1 MLTSAHRNRRS
12 RQRAR
17 QTCRKPRSPRRRGPT
32 IHQQAISR
40 LSLELRATEGL
51 HCWFHSGVSW
61 RAYQHL
67 IERGSRVI
75 VEAERELRVAG
86 RRFIPDL
93 TLRCPKSGEIRL
105 LIEVWHTHA
114 VSVAKRRAFATQG
127 LPWIEV
133 RAWHVVNRFR
143 RQPLPVL
150 DWGGINIDPPTQT
163 DLFEIPPVQQGT
175 GCTIDNFMTN
185 WQARAGSH
193 LVLQRWAPLP
203 HRLPH
208 ARSLY

>member
-1 MLTSAHRNRRS
+1 MSTSAHRNRRS

-17 QTCRKPRSPRRRGPT
+17 QTSRKPRSPRRLGPS
-32 IHQQAISR
+32 IHQRAISR

-67 IERGSRVI
+67 IERGSSVI

-93 TLRCPKSGEIRL
+93 TLRCPKSGEIL
-105 LIEVWHTHA
+105 LLVEVWHTHA
-114 VSVAKRRAFATQG
+114 VSVAKRRAFAAQG

-133 RAWHVVNRFR
+133 RASNHDDAMQHIEQRADRFHVVEWWNDDWNSASRFNG
-143 RQPLPVL
+143 VK
-150 DWGGINIDPPTQT
+150 
-163 DLFEIPPVQQGT
+163 VT
-175 GCTIDNFMTN
+175 G
-185 WQARAGSH
+185 
-193 LVLQRWAPLP
+193 
-203 HRLPH
+203 
-208 ARSLY
+208 